1 VAIYNEGFAPL
12 ASKAHPALMGSTFAR
27 GFPEIW
33 PVFKPNLDNAEAS
46 GVAIDVTEMEMY
58 VARNSFLE
66 ETYFTGNFIPIR
78 GDTGKVEGFYNG
90 ASSSVRTDPARLSF
104 DNI

>member
-1 VAIYNEGFAPL
+1 MLFRSIFAPL
-12 ASKAHPALMGSTFAR
+12 AGKAHPALMGSTFEQ

-33 PVFKPNLDNAEAS
+33 QVFKPSFDNAEAS
-46 GVAIDVTEMEMY
+46 GVAIDVSEMEMY

-78 GDTGKVEGFYNG
+78 GDTGSVEGFYNG
-90 ASSSVRTDPARLSF
+90 VSSSVGTHSA
-104 DNI
+104 